1 MEVKKVERIEETIKK
16 LSKSPSF
23 RQRYADMKS
32 EVLQNP
38 EVLAFLEENRN
49 NLTHDIIEK
58 NMMKLYE
65 YASQTK
71 KCVNCASL
79 EKCCNLMPGYEPEIV
94 VERESI
100 GLYYRPCPTKVIHDE
115 RRKTERLIN
124 SIYVPKEIL
133 QASFAEFSLNSPGRI
148 DAFEYAE
155 KFASSYDPEKGMT
168 KGLYLHGSFGV
179 GKSYLLGAI
188 ANQLAEKE
196 ISTLIVYVPEFLRE
210 MKQSLGDQSL
220 NEKLDA
226 VKNAKVLMLDD
237 IGAEAMSSW
246 TRDEVLG
253 SILQFRMHEQLPT
266 FFSSNFDYA
275 GLEHHLTYSQRGE
288 EEKIK
293 AARIMERIKYLSIP
307 VKLDGP
313 NRRHF

>member
-1 MEVKKVERIEETIKK
+1 MERIDDTIGK
-16 LSKSPSF
+16 LSQHPSF
-23 RQRYADMKS
+23 RQRYEDMKI

-38 EVLAFLEENRN
+38 EVMAFLEENRDQ
-49 NLTHDIIEK
+49 LTNDMIEK

-65 YASQTK
+65 YVSQTK
-71 KCVNCASL
+71 KCSNCTSL
-79 EKCCNLMPGYEPEIV
+79 ENCCNMMPGYEPEIFI
-94 VERESI
+94 ERESI

-115 RRKTERLIN
+115 RRKAERLIN

-133 QASFAEFSLNSPGRI
+133 KASFAEFSLNSPGRI

-155 KFASSYDPEKGMT
+155 KFASSFEPGKGMM
-168 KGLYLHGSFGV
+168 KGLFLHGSFGV

-210 MKQSLGDQSL
+210 MKQSLSDQTL
-220 NEKLDA
+220 NEKLEA
-226 VKNAKVLMLDD
+226 VKNAKILMLDD

-246 TRDEVLG
+246 TRDEILG

-266 FFSSNFDYA
+266 FFSSNFDLN

-288 EEKIK
+288 EEKMK

-307 VKLDGP
+307 VRLDGP
-313 NRRHF
+313 NRRQG